1 MKVINVDERIKKAIV
16 NSAMEFFKVP
26 KELFTRHKECK
37 KYYQPFLKELKKNLP
52 TDRGP
57 TANHRYPWDAIP
69 MGDYFK
75 GIDSPIFIPPMCE
88 PDEWGTPIEI
98 EGIDFGIFPVNDE
111 HVNHETKTIDFTYLN
126 PIAIEMKKRKSK
138 THKHTLGFSDFNSS
152 PARPFYEVTL
162 KARLLYG
169 EEYDYTVRMKVQM
182 FYVCVNILPCG
193 ELSKVFVC
201 SGNFLNPE
209 ARLSPNKGISSKDKK
224 TILPTDL
231 VESLERD
238 EGMGNTRVRFMTTY
252 PTIKVFDKAGL
263 GWCFEDS
270 DVKNSKYSGNINI
283 LKKESV
289 EALLKN
295 DKTIFIDLENEKV
308 CETVN

>member
-1 MKVINVDERIKKAIV
+1 
-16 NSAMEFFKVP
+16 
-26 KELFTRHKECK
+26 
-37 KYYQPFLKELKKNLP
+37 
-52 TDRGP
+52 
-57 TANHRYPWDAIP
+57 
-69 MGDYFK
+69 
-75 GIDSPIFIPPMCE
+75 
-88 PDEWGTPIEI
+88 
-98 EGIDFGIFPVNDE
+98 
-111 HVNHETKTIDFTYLN
+111 
-126 PIAIEMKKRKSK
+126 
-138 THKHTLGFSDFNSS
+138 
-152 PARPFYEVTL
+152 
-162 KARLLYG
+162 
-169 EEYDYTVRMKVQM
+169 MKVQM

-308 CETVN
+308 CEAIN